1 MADLTDSPANGVGSN
16 AWNTLI
22 FIQDTTV
29 KSTSSGALGGSGT
42 LADPW
47 IYRIAQGNGTLKNA
61 DHVVI
66 WPKAGFDGNGCG
78 WADAVL
84 DTSVTPNI
92 VTERSGG
99 FGTPNPSGQNVSS
112 TGQVQW
118 TYNNT
123 STVGYTFQD
132 PYFNIAHTSP
142 SKTTY
147 TFASASALTANV
159 LMVAGGAGGGGRAE
173 GGGGGAGGLVY
184 TAGTSLAQGVTKTIV
199 VGNGDSGGIGTGGSE
214 AVGFS
219 GKNTTFTDLDTAFGG
234 GGGGSQTNGP
244 NTGGSGGGGNGG
256 DASNYNFNTGA
267 SGTSNQGIAGGNGA
281 NTLEGGGGGGAG
293 GVGANAS
300 SGNSGDGGIGK
311 FFGTGSSFTNFGD
324 EYGEGGYFAGGGGGG
339 NRNENETIPGGRGGG
354 GYGGQLGRVYEC
366 RWVTTRYGTHG
377 WWWWWSGN
385 PS

>member
-1 MADLTDSPANGVGSN
+1 M
-16 AWNTLI
+16 
-22 FIQDTTV
+22 
-29 KSTSSGALGGSGT
+29 
-42 LADPW
+42 
-47 IYRIAQGNGTLKNA
+47 
-61 DHVVI
+61 
-66 WPKAGFDGNGCG
+66 
-78 WADAVL
+78 

-132 PYFNIAHTSP
+132 PYFNIANTSP

-234 GGGGSQTNGP
+234 GGGGSQTNVP

-256 DASNYNFNTGA
+256 DGSNYNFNTGA
-267 SGTSNQGIAGGNGA
+267 SGTSNQGNAGGNGA

-300 SGNSGDGGIGK
+300 SGNAGDGGIGK

-339 NRNENETIPGGRGGG
+339 NRSENETIPGGRGGG
-354 GYGGQLGRVYEC
+354 GYGGHYRRVHGY
-366 RWVTTRYGTHG
+366 RWVTTCYGTHG

>member
-1 MADLTDSPANGVGSN
+1 M
-16 AWNTLI
+16 
-22 FIQDTTV
+22 
-29 KSTSSGALGGSGT
+29 
-42 LADPW
+42 
-47 IYRIAQGNGTLKNA
+47 
-61 DHVVI
+61 
-66 WPKAGFDGNGCG
+66 
-78 WADAVL
+78 

-256 DASNYNFNTGA
+256 DGPIIILILVHPEHRIKVSRVVMVQT
-267 SGTSNQGIAGGNGA
+267 
-281 NTLEGGGGGGAG
+281 TLEGGGGGGAG

-300 SGNSGDGGIGK
+300 SGNCVVYGGIGK

-339 NRNENETIPGGRGGG
+339 T
-354 GYGGQLGRVYEC
+354 
-366 RWVTTRYGTHG
+366 
-377 WWWWWSGN
+377 S
-385 PS
+385 